1 MKAQTMSAVSISGV
15 QPLRVGQRF
24 GPYRI
29 DGLLGT
35 GGMGVVY
42 RAHDRKLRRTVAIK
56 LVDRTDGAARR
67 SLLQE
72 ARLAAS
78 LNHPSICSV
87 HEVGCIRD
95 QPYVVM
101 EHVVGLPLSSVMR
114 SDGGIGLESM
124 LHYTIQIVDAV
135 AHAHGHDI
143 VHCDLKSA
151 NVMITSSGS
160 VKILDFGLASRRPV
174 DLDSSAIETTRSEM
188 PSGAGTVPYMAPE
201 ILRGHRADRRSDVWA
216 LGILMYEMAAG
227 RRPFAG
233 ATRYELAAAILGEDP
248 PPLPRRVPAGLCAI
262 VTRCLTKDV
271 ARRYSCARTLAAA
284 LDDLP

>member
-1 MKAQTMSAVSISGV
+1 MKAQAMSAALLSGV
-15 QPLRVGQRF
+15 PPLRVGQRF

-29 DGLLGT
+29 DGVLGT
-35 GGMGVVY
+35 GGMGIVY

-56 LVDRTDGAARR
+56 LVDRSNAAARR

-78 LNHPSICSV
+78 LSHPSICAV
-87 HEVGCIRD
+87 YEVGRIRD

-101 EHVVGLPLSSVMR
+101 EHVVGQPLSAIIR
-114 SDGGIGLESM
+114 TGAGIGIEVT
-124 LHYTIQIVDAV
+124 LHYTNQIVDAV
-135 AHAHGHDI
+135 AHAHGRNI

-151 NVMITSSGS
+151 NIMITSGGG
-160 VKILDFGLASRRPV
+160 VKILDFGLANRQPV
-174 DLDSSAIETTRSEM
+174 DLDASATETTRSEM

-201 ILRGHRADRRSDVWA
+201 VLRGHRADRRSDVWA
-216 LGILMYEMAAG
+216 LGILLYEMAAG

-248 PPLPRRVPAGLCAI
+248 PPLPGRVPAGLCAI
-262 VTRCLTKDV
+262 AARCLTKDPD
-271 ARRYSCARTLAAA
+271 RRFPCARSLAVA

>member
-1 MKAQTMSAVSISGV
+1 MSAVSLTGV

-29 DGLLGT
+29 DGVLGT
-35 GGMGVVY
+35 GGMGIVY

-56 LVDRTDGAARR
+56 LVDRSNAAHRR

-78 LNHPSICSV
+78 LSHPSICSV

-101 EHVVGLPLSSVMR
+101 EHVAGVPLSSLIHGEKAM
-114 SDGGIGLESM
+114 GLEAM

-135 AHAHGHDI
+135 AHAHARDV

-151 NVMITSSGS
+151 NIMITAGGG
-160 VKILDFGLASRRPV
+160 VKILDFGLANRQPV
-174 DLDSSAIETTRSEM
+174 NLDSTDPETTHSEM

-201 ILRGHRADRRSDVWA
+201 VLRGRRADRRSDVWA

-248 PPLPRRVPAGLCAI
+248 PPLPGRVPASLCAI
-262 VTRCLTKDV
+262 TARCLTKDPV
-271 ARRYSCARTLAAA
+271 QRYPCARTLASAI
-284 LDDLP
+284 DDLA

>member
-1 MKAQTMSAVSISGV
+1 MSAISLSGV

-29 DGLLGT
+29 DGVLGT
-35 GGMGVVY
+35 GGMGIVY

-56 LVDRTDGAARR
+56 LVDRASVAARR

-78 LNHPSICSV
+78 LSHPSICAV

-95 QPYVVM
+95 QPYIAM
-101 EHVVGLPLSSVMR
+101 EHVVGLPLSSTIR
-114 SDGGIGLESM
+114 SGGGLGIEVI
-124 LHYTIQIVDAV
+124 LHYANQIVDAV
-135 AHAHGHDI
+135 AHAHGRDV

-151 NVMITSSGS
+151 NIMITAGGG
-160 VKILDFGLASRRPV
+160 VKILDFGLANRQRL
-174 DLDSSAIETTRSEM
+174 DLEATAIDTTRSEM

-201 ILRGHRADRRSDVWA
+201 VLRGHRADRRSDVWA
-216 LGILMYEMAAG
+216 LGVLLYEMAAG

-248 PPLPRRVPAGLCAI
+248 PPLPGRVPAGLCAI
-262 VTRCLTKDV
+262 AARCLRKDPE
-271 ARRYSCARTLAAA
+271 RRFPCARSLAVA
-284 LDDLP
+284 LDDLT

>member
-1 MKAQTMSAVSISGV
+1 MSAVSLTGV

-29 DGLLGT
+29 DGVLGA
-35 GGMGVVY
+35 GGMGIVY

-56 LVDRTDGAARR
+56 LVDRSNAAHRR

-78 LNHPSICSV
+78 LNHPAICAV

-95 QPYVVM
+95 QPYVAM
-101 EHVVGLPLSSVMR
+101 EHVVGLPLSSMIP
-114 SDGGIGLESM
+114 GGRGLGLEVM

-135 AHAHGHDI
+135 AHAHARDI

-151 NVMITSSGS
+151 NVMITSGGC
-160 VKILDFGLASRRPV
+160 VKILDFGLANRQPV
-174 DLDSSAIETTRSEM
+174 DLDGTETETTRSEM

-201 ILRGHRADRRSDVWA
+201 TLRGRRADRRSDVWA
-216 LGILMYEMAAG
+216 LGVLMYEMVAG

-248 PPLPRRVPAGLCAI
+248 PPLPGRVPAGLCA
-262 VTRCLTKDV
+262 VAMRCLKKEPE
-271 ARRYSCARTLAAA
+271 RRYPCARALAAA
-284 LDDLP
+284 LDDVA